1 MPAILNNIFK
11 YIIPGLMFFLL
22 GSLITKHQ
30 GELAYLKDI
39 SATQFSLIIFL
50 VICSILTN
58 GKKLSALAGSFD
70 IKLNQWELLGLS
82 SITTSLNNFFFKAG
96 SLFTSH
102 YLKQRYEFAFS
113 SFVGSQGA
121 DHLISF
127 FVHAIFGLVFST
139 FFLASENLVFLC
151 ITLGY
156 LAITIFIGLIFYKN
170 LDLRNQSNKY
180 LNALIRAVNY
190 LYGILKNKKLL
201 VILLG

>member
-1 MPAILNNIFK
+1 
-11 YIIPGLMFFLL
+11 MFFLL

-70 IKLNQWELLGLS
+70 IKLNQWVLLGLS

-127 FVHAIFGLVFST
+127 FVQYHQAPFFCTKSIFSPSLISI
-139 FFLASENLVFLC
+139 LILS
-151 ITLGY
+151 IPS
-156 LAITIFIGLIFYKN
+156 FI
-170 LDLRNQSNKY
+170 
-180 LNALIRAVNY
+180 LN
-190 LYGILKNKKLL
+190 GIII
-201 VILLG
+201 VD